1 MLDHLNANN
10 LLDPHQSAY
19 KTGHSTGT
27 ALLKVVND
35 LLTTLDNGKMS
46 IMSLLDFYSAFDVTD
61 HRSLLSRLKSS
72 HAICGTALAWF
83 RSYLINRSQT
93 VSAKGLYS
101 PSTLLKYGVPQGSV
115 LGRYCLS
122 CIPNLCELSSIAA
135 LCCMNVSQMMHRKT
149 SSQVS
154 DLRQMIATT
163 QDCISDLKS
172 WMTQNKF
179 QENEDKTE
187 LLLAILSRF
196 RNHLQLP
203 SSLCLN
209 GTNISSSFLIRSLGV
224 TLDPVLIFREHISNI
239 CKTAYFEL
247 RRSVQSVSPSLLMPQ
262 THSCVPFLCPG
273 LITETLFQLDPQSIF
288 SGNFRKSK
296 TSQPG

>member
-1 MLDHLNANN
+1 
-10 LLDPHQSAY
+10 
-19 KTGHSTGT
+19 
-27 ALLKVVND
+27 
-35 LLTTLDNGKMS
+35 
-46 IMSLLDFYSAFDVTD
+46 MSLLDFYSAFDVTD

-83 RSYLINRSQT
+83 RSYLINHSQT

-224 TLDPVLIFREHISNI
+224 TLDPTLNFRHHISNI
-239 CKTAYFEL
+239 CKTALFEL
-247 RRSVQSVSPSLLMPQ
+247 KGISSLRHYISCDASKTLVCSFVPLRLDYCSSFLPRSPRYLLRKLKKIQNNAARVVFRSSKLGHVSPLAQAL
-262 THSCVPFLCPG
+262 H
-273 LITETLFQLDPQSIF
+273 
-288 SGNFRKSK
+288 
-296 TSQPG
+296 